1 VDTVAVQINEAIRRW
16 GNGMPRRL
24 PPEGQLAAEWNWVLG
39 LLATDPPS
47 NQAGPL
53 TTARD
58 RIGQARRMLI
68 PQAVTG
74 F

>member
-1 VDTVAVQINEAIRRW
+1 MDRRTPEINEALRRW
-16 GNGMPRRL
+16 GDRMPDPI
-24 PPEGQLAAEWNWVLG
+24 PPEPQLAAEWDWVFG
-39 LLATDPPS
+39 LLATSPPDY
-47 NQAGPL
+47 QAGPL

-58 RIGQARRMLI
+58 RIGQARRMVV

>member
-1 VDTVAVQINEAIRRW
+1 MDAVAVQINEAIRRW
-16 GNGMPRRL
+16 GDRVPCPL
-24 PPEGQLAAEWNWVLG
+24 PPEDQLAAEWNWVLG
-39 LLATDPPS
+39 LLATNPPD

-53 TTARD
+53 TTARN
-58 RIGQARRMLI
+58 RIGQVRRALI

>member
-1 VDTVAVQINEAIRRW
+1 MDRLTLEINEALRRW
-16 GNGMPRRL
+16 GDGMPNPI
-24 PPEGQLAAEWNWVLG
+24 PPEAQLAAEWDWVCG
-39 LLATDPPS
+39 LLATNPPDY
-47 NQAGPL
+47 QAGPL
-53 TTARD
+53 TTARN